1 MRILVTGAKGFIG
14 SYLVP
19 ELRAA
24 GFDVIGIDRENG
36 DITIDG
42 IFMRWLDVE
51 KPDMVVHLA
60 AKTSRLLCEEDPA
73 KAVHDN
79 AMATMFVAQECG
91 KRSIRLAYASTSEVY
106 GHQGDAWL
114 TEVSPTHPTGIYA
127 LTKLWGEQVIRLYVP
142 DALIMRLSMPYG
154 PFLAPAGFS
163 PVGKGRAAI
172 VNFLYQALHRQPI
185 PVHVGAERSLCYIT
199 DTVRAIRILL
209 EQDKTG
215 IWNVGRDDVAVPMRT
230 LAEVACILT
239 DAPLNLIVD
248 VPAPER
254 QVIVK
259 RLSMQ
264 KLRSIGWRP
273 TVDTY
278 EGMKRVLE
286 WVKSL
291 PGPESP

>member
-1 MRILVTGAKGFIG
+1 M
-14 SYLVP
+14 
-19 ELRAA
+19 
-24 GFDVIGIDRENG
+24 
-36 DITIDG
+36 
-42 IFMRWLDVE
+42 
-51 KPDMVVHLA
+51 
-60 AKTSRLLCEEDPA
+60 
-73 KAVHDN
+73 
-79 AMATMFVAQECG
+79 
-91 KRSIRLAYASTSEVY
+91 
-106 GHQGDAWL
+106 